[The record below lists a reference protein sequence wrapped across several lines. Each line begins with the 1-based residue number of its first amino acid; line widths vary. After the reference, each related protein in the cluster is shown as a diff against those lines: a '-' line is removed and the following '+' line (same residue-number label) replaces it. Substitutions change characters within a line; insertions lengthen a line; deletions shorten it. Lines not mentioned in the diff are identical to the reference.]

1 MAMTTGLPV
10 WAEGDGSPK
19 VPTCAQDL
27 HDKCQK
33 AGTLS
38 GAALT
43 SGLQVAAGA
52 DGARN
57 QSQGQANALGGCAV
71 NFSAAKEYCGKA
83 VEKCGTACSASST
96 DATSCKKILSDMM
109 ASYDGQAIS
118 CQGQQVPTQGTA
130 DKMTGAQPQSPGGGM
145 GAMGAGLIGAV
156 AGGLL
161 GYMLGK
167 KDGKKEANK
176 DATDGALQANGTID
190 CSKSDAYQYQ
200 DCNDYLANT
209 CTQAMTSN
217 TYGSDANCMNFGNR
231 FCASSSSSIVP
242 ISSAPAVIPAGTPVA
257 GATPPIGQPGEGVG
271 TPFCQSVLAYNYC
284 QTSGR
289 EQCPSCLQIAN
300 NQAAACVNNPALC
313 LAQNSQ
319 DQINQAKTTCPTDPI
334 FSNPAYVAGGAA
346 VANQLAA
353 TQGGTSL
360 PAVVLPQSVNG
371 SSSAVEGATPA
382 SVSSG
387 TASAAV
393 SGATTGAA
401 TASASDNGASR
412 EGGSTGAGSAP
423 SYANGG
429 GANYVPSSVASMGGR
444 EVAMSGGA
452 GATARNTASTSGG
465 PASDVQG
472 QFGPSVFAMGSQA
485 IRQRCQAGKLNN
497 CQ

>member
-1 MAMTTGLPV
+1 M
-10 WAEGDGSPK
+10 
-19 VPTCAQDL
+19 
-27 HDKCQK
+27 
-33 AGTLS
+33 S
-38 GAALT
+38 G
-43 SGLQVAAGA
+43 Q
-52 DGARN
+52 
-57 QSQGQANALGGCAV
+57 
-71 NFSAAKEYCGKA
+71 
-83 VEKCGTACSASST
+83 
-96 DATSCKKILSDMM
+96 
-109 ASYDGQAIS
+109 
-118 CQGQQVPTQGTA
+118 
-130 DKMTGAQPQSPGGGM
+130 QPQSTGGSGGGM
-145 GAMGAGLIGAV
+145 SAMGAGLIGAV

-167 KDGKKEANK
+167 KDGKKEANN
-176 DATDGALQANGTID
+176 AANDGALQANGTID

-209 CTQAMTSN
+209 CTQAMASN

-242 ISSAPAVIPAGTPVA
+242 ISSAPPVIPADGMPVA
-257 GATPPIGQPGEGVG
+257 GAAPPIGQAGEGVG

-284 QTSGR
+284 QTAGR
-289 EQCPSCLQIAN
+289 EQCPSCLLIAN

-353 TQGGTSL
+353 SQGGTAL
-360 PAVVLPQSVNG
+360 PAVVLPQSVSG
-371 SSSAVEGATPA
+371 SSAAVEGAA
-382 SVSSG
+382 SSVVSTGSG
-387 TASAAV
+387 TASGATG
-393 SGATTGAA
+393 SLPGATTASNAA
-401 TASASDNGASR
+401 AR
-412 EGGSTGAGSAP
+412 EGGSTGAGSSAA
-423 SYANGG
+423 YANGG
-429 GANYVPSSVASMGGR
+429 GANYVPSSVGAMGGR

-472 QFGPSVFAMGSQA
+472 RFGPSVFAMGSQA